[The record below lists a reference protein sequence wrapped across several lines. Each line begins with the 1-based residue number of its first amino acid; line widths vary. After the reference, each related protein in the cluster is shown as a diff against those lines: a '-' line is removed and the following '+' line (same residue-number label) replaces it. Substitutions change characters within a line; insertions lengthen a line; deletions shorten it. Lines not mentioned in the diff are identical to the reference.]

1 MENKFSKII
10 IENHRF
16 DFNIGCRVLK
26 LKFEKSP
33 HPEIEGIW
41 DDIEPLTFREIA
53 QLENLEQR
61 RISLL
66 YLGLDRLVEQCNP
79 KLIDKKTIKKET
91 TWVNTDGELITKK
104 FNDTYELY
112 EVSGKSLGQDRW
124 KRDGESQYYVKCKDT
139 STDRDYLI
147 WIDKRDVW
155 RTNNVDGK
163 GGWDKWEKYNDAV
176 ASIAWTIQTNVPK
189 GNIGEIVRQGD
200 CILIK
205 PKGKFEFLESPRH
218 LTKKEYMELLV
229 CES

>member
-10 IENHRF
+10 VDNQKF
-16 DFNIGCRVLK
+16 DFNVGCRLLK

-33 HPEIEGIW
+33 HPEIEDIW
-41 DDIEPLTFREIA
+41 DDIEPLTFGEIA
-53 QLENLEQR
+53 QLTNLEHR
-61 RISLL
+61 RIGLL

-79 KLIDKKTIKKET
+79 KLINKKTIKKET
-91 TWVNTDGELITKK
+91 TWVNEDGELINKK

-112 EVSGKSLGQDRW
+112 EVTGKSLGQDRW
-124 KRDGESQYYVKCKDT
+124 GRDGESQYYVKCKDT

-155 RTNNVDGK
+155 RTNNEEWSGRDG
-163 GGWDKWEKYNDAV
+163 GWEKYNDAI
-176 ASIAWTIQTNVPK
+176 AAIAWTIQTDIPQ
-189 GNIGEIVRQGD
+189 GNIKEIIRQGD

-205 PKGKFEFLESPRH
+205 PQGKFHYLDRPRH